1 MKKTVLAAMCLAL
14 CILVPLLFHTVPN
27 GGSIYLPMHL
37 PVLLCGMLC
46 GAGYGLACGLLG
58 PALSFLLTAM
68 PAAAMLPAMMAEC
81 GAYGLVT
88 GLMLKLLHTKTPAP
102 TCISARSLPWR
113 QDGCFPAG

>member
-1 MKKTVLAAMCLAL
+1 MCLAL